1 MKKKLF
7 FNRALSLL
15 RKPTRRQFIT
25 YVLSAGGVYGLQRS
39 DRLEGKEPNLAS
51 PATTAF
57 VDPLPIA
64 PIAVPVT
71 PATFRPF
78 PTRPLPSVLTIYD
91 ISMEQGLHSFHR
103 DLPATSIW
111 GYNGIAPGPTIIA
124 EAGKTNLVRFD
135 NRLPANDPIAIGLP
149 ITAIHRHGGFQAP
162 EDDGYPF
169 DFFRTGTSND
179 YLFPNPAEDSTLWYH
194 DHAIDITAENVYR
207 GLAGFY
213 LIFDERDSLAGE
225 LDPNPDALRLP
236 GRNVDGQRKYDIPL
250 VFQDRRFDRNGAL
263 VYDSFD
269 HNGFIGDKFV
279 VNGKIQPYFDV
290 EPRKYRFRC
299 LNGSNARQ
307 YEFVLRDGNKDKP
320 FDWVIGTDDRLLEHP
335 IVDVESFRI
344 ASSERV
350 QVVIDFSKYA
360 GKEIFLVNRLA
371 QTEGRKPDGVVSP
384 GTPILKFRVSPN
396 RVSDP
401 SRVPATLRPIP
412 ADERPDVVLKQGVSV
427 KRTFDFDRRGGAW
440 TINGELFDENRI
452 SATPVQDEHE
462 IWELTAGGGW
472 EHPVH
477 IHLTNFFVIS
487 RDGKTPPPL
496 ERGWKDVVVV
506 GGQRGSVK
514 ILIKFSGFTGKYAF
528 HCHTV
533 EHEDARM
540 MANLE
545 VRPKRTAL

>member
-1 MKKKLF
+1 MH
-7 FNRALSLL
+7 RAFSLL
-15 RKPTRRQFIT
+15 RKPTRREFIT
-25 YVLSAGGVYGLQRS
+25 CAFSAGGAYSLQRAS
-39 DRLEGKEPNLAS
+39 RLEGKEPNQAS

-57 VDPLPIA
+57 VEPLPVA
-64 PIAVPVT
+64 PMAVPIS
-71 PATFRPF
+71 PPTFQTF
-78 PTRPLPSVLTIYD
+78 PTRPLPPYLAIYD
-91 ISMEQGLHSFHR
+91 ISMVQGFHSFHR
-103 DLPATSIW
+103 QLPQTSIW
-111 GYNGIAPGPTIIA
+111 GYNGIVPGPTIIA
-124 EAGKTNLVRFD
+124 EAGKTVLVRFN
-135 NRLPANDPIAIGLP
+135 NRLPPNDPVAIGLP

-162 EDDGYPF
+162 EDDGYPS
-169 DFFRTGTSND
+169 DFFRSGTTLD
-179 YLFPNPAEDSTLWYH
+179 YLFPNPPEDSTLWYH
-194 DHAIDITAENVYR
+194 DHALDITAENVYR

-213 LIFDERDSLAGE
+213 LVFDDRDSLAGE
-225 LDPNPDALRLP
+225 LDPHPDALRLP
-236 GRNVDGQRKYDIPL
+236 GRVVDGQRRYDIPL
-250 VFQDRRFDRNGAL
+250 VFQDRRFDRNGVL

-279 VNGKIQPYFDV
+279 VNGKIQPFFDV

-307 YEFVLRDGNKDKP
+307 YEFVLRDGNADKP

-335 IVDVESFRI
+335 IANVESFRI
-344 ASSERV
+344 ASSERI

-360 GKEIFLVNRLA
+360 GKEVFLVNRLA
-371 QTEGRKPDGVVSP
+371 QTEGRKPDGIVSP
-384 GTPILKFRVSPN
+384 GTPVLKFRVSSIG
-396 RVSDP
+396 VTDP

-412 ADERPDVVLKQGVSV
+412 PGERPEVVLAQGVMV
-427 KRTFDFDRRGGAW
+427 NRKFEFDRRGGAW

-452 SATPVQDEHE
+452 SATPLQDDHE

-487 RDGKTPPPL
+487 RDGKQPPPL

-514 ILIKFSGFTGKYAF
+514 ILIKFSGFTGKYAI

-540 MANLE
+540 MANIE
-545 VRPKRTAL
+545 IRPKRKLL